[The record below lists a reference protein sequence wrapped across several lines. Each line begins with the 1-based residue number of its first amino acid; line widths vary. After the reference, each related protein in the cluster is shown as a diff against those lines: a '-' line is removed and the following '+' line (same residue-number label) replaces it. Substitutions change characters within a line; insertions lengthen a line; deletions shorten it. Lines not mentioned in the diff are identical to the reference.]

1 MRKTF
6 RSLIDSKVPFIGAF
20 NQLASI
26 ELAEMMAYSGFDFIL
41 IDMEHSLIDQSTAVH
56 MLRAVEG
63 AGAATMIRLP
73 EVNEDLIKR
82 ALDMGAGGI
91 MVCGVRSYEDAL
103 DAVKFAKFKPLGER
117 GACPAVRANR
127 YGLANHTGYYAKQNE
142 ETVVFVALEGPDV
155 IKDIDRIA
163 AIEGID
169 ILGVGP
175 VDLSVALGVPGQLNS
190 PQVLEAIT
198 EVKRKAN
205 SNGKMYASFSEQI
218 EDFLQM
224 EEPAD
229 FYLLAG
235 DIWMIGRMLKS
246 LNKKIQMLKDK
257 TKKEK

>member
-1 MRKTF
+1 M
-6 RSLIDSKVPFIGAF
+6 
-20 NQLASI
+20 
-26 ELAEMMAYSGFDFIL
+26 
-41 IDMEHSLIDQSTAVH
+41 
-56 MLRAVEG
+56 
-63 AGAATMIRLP
+63 
-73 EVNEDLIKR
+73 
-82 ALDMGAGGI
+82 
-91 MVCGVRSYEDAL
+91 
-103 DAVKFAKFKPLGER
+103 
-117 GACPAVRANR
+117 
-127 YGLANHTGYYAKQNE
+127 
-142 ETVVFVALEGPDV
+142 
-155 IKDIDRIA
+155 
-163 AIEGID
+163 
-169 ILGVGP
+169 
-175 VDLSVALGVPGQLNS
+175 NS